1 MVQKRQ
7 RAEGQP
13 STRKSPRFAAAADDY
28 VNEDEKPTVKNKSG
42 SAKEDEKPTGRLKST
57 RKAPR
62 VAAAGDDK
70 VKEVEEPTAKNKS
83 ESAKGDDNPTAK
95 NKSDFAKE
103 GQEPSASNKSKESTA
118 GDDANP
124 KDLYAVLGV
133 NRDATH
139 AEIRKAYHRMA
150 LRLHPDKNPG
160 DETAKD
166 RFQALQRVFAVLGD
180 AERRK
185 LYDATGCTGDGDGE
199 DESGLSGDTVT
210 DLYKFF
216 RNVYSEITVE
226 DIEAFERQYRGSEQE
241 AKELKE
247 LYQRFKGRMD
257 MVLECHI
264 CTRDIDS
271 HRFMGI
277 LDAAIE
283 SGELKA
289 TKAYKRWAAEVAKK
303 PAPKDPLAVSNS
315 NDNHGLMA
323 LIRNRQTRARE
334 NDEFFESLAA
344 KYGGKG
350 GRGKG
355 GEGKRGGGKGGR
367 GGGGR
372 VGGGKVGGEKGDDE
386 GGEGDKGGNGEK
398 VGIVSGKGKGN
409 GKRKEEWKEPT
420 EEEFQAARARVLK
433 KNAQ

>member
-355 GEGKRGGGKGGR
+355 ARGRGEGGK
-367 GGGGR
+367 
-372 VGGGKVGGEKGDDE
+372 E
-386 GGEGDKGGNGEK
+386 GGE